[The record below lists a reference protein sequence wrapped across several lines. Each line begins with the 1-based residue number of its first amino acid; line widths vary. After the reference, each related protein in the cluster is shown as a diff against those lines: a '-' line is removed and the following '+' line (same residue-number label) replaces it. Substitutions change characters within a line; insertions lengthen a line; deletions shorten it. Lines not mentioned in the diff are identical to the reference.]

1 MMNRLKALREAR
13 EINQQRLATELNVS
27 QAMISK
33 YELGLS
39 EPDIA
44 TIKRIAEFFKV
55 STDYLLE
62 VSDDKVSV
70 PAYGLTEAEKE
81 VLFGFKRLNDL
92 QKEKLKAYL
101 KGLLQD

>member
-1 MMNRLKALREAR
+1 MNRLKTLREAR
-13 EINQQRLATELNVS
+13 GINQQRLATELNVS

-39 EPDIA
+39 EPDIS
-44 TIKRIAEFFKV
+44 TIKRIAEYFKV

-70 PAYGLTEAEKE
+70 PAYGLNDAEKE
-81 VLFGFKRLNDL
+81 IIFGFKRLDDL

>member
-1 MMNRLKALREAR
+1 MDRLKALRETR
-13 EINQQRLATELNVS
+13 GINQQRLALELNVS

-44 TIKRIAEFFKV
+44 TIKKIADFFKV

-62 VSDDKVSV
+62 VSDNKINVS
-70 PAYGLTEAEKE
+70 AFGLTDTENEL
-81 VLFGFKRLNDL
+81 LFDFKRLDEI

>member
-1 MMNRLKALREAR
+1 MMNRLKTLREAR
-13 EINQQRLATELNVS
+13 GINQQGLATELNVS

-44 TIKRIAEFFKV
+44 TIKRIADFFKV

-70 PAYGLTEAEKE
+70 PAYGLTDAEKE